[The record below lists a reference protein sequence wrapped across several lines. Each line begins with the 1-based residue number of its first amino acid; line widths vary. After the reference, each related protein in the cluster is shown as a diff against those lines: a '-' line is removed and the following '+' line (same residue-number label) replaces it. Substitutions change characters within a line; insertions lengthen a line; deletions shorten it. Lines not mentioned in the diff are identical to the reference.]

1 MYRFVDSLLATSDH
15 LGSTGQTAWA
25 ILVLMVFPL
34 CAVAGALWVWG
45 TARGHD
51 SVQKLPA
58 LCLML
63 GMATAA
69 LPLLAMLAWA
79 LQETDARA
87 AFFSALSSL

>member
-1 MYRFVDSLLATSDH
+1 MHRIADPLLAAADH
-15 LGSTGQTAWA
+15 LSSTGQTSWA

-58 LCLML
+58 LCLTL

-79 LQETDARA
+79 LQDTDARA
-87 AFFSALSSL
+87 AFFSALSTL

>member
-1 MYRFVDSLLATSDH
+1 MHRFIDSLLAAANH

-34 CAVAGALWVWG
+34 CAAAGALWVWG

-51 SVQKLPA
+51 SAQKLPA
-58 LCLML
+58 LCLTL
-63 GMATAA
+63 GMSASG

>member
-1 MYRFVDSLLATSDH
+1 MHRIADPLLTAADH

-58 LCLML
+58 LCLTL
-63 GMATAA
+63 GMTAAA